1 MNDHPT
7 QHHENPEEKPKSVRL
22 LEYLKEVVALRSMP
36 IRDVGEYEKILWVS
50 DIPHEPDCS
59 TRAWPDPD
67 NKYEPDE
74 WIQVKN
80 RREPELPTVPALCK
94 EWVTDDSLRNKND
107 LPELI
112 GEITRSIPNPNWR
125 EDSDQPETI
134 ERLERLA
141 DHPEIQA
148 AWDAYVV
155 DEWLP
160 WMEQHTAWEEVD
172 AVYSILFAIHQT
184 QLRLGEE
191 YELVLGLGLLNWQ
204 TPAGQRVRRHL
215 VVADAILEFEAR
227 LGKFTV
233 APLTEGAKL
242 RLELDM
248 LNPDEQP
255 TRDEEKT
262 ATSYLEQAE
271 DDPWQKDCIE
281 SALRALVHSVDAQG
295 TYHGSLEKSTTARD
309 SAKPIVNYA
318 PALVLRKRS
327 TKGLTETLAEI
338 KQQVENGGDIPGEFA
353 GLAEIG
359 SQNRRE
365 PPDDLEEATPALPD
379 EIFFPKASNDEQLRI
394 VDKIQSSSGVL
405 VQGPP
410 GTGKSHTIANLIC
423 HLLATGQR
431 TLITAK
437 TPRALQVLEGL
448 VPEGLRHLCINL
460 LGSGPKERTML
471 ESSVGGI
478 LSKHNEWDE
487 ERAKRECARLESQL
501 RERREEK
508 TKVTR
513 RLREIRESETH
524 SHFIAEGT
532 YSGTA
537 ARIAEAV
544 ERDRDA
550 YGWFVDSPPLNTAC
564 PISAS
569 DMLNVLDALRQFT
582 PEMREELGLAWPKA
596 EALPSAECF
605 AELVRNEISA
615 NEEKRDSASG
625 ANEGVTACLATVN
638 SSTIEAIR
646 DAVTDF
652 RNSRKK
658 LMQGRH
664 TWMND
669 AICDV
674 LGANSLLWREI
685 LQVTRG
691 TIASSEGLVAIA
703 DETTIEF
710 PNTHN
715 IKAMY
720 DDACELKAH
729 VANGDGLGWGLWR
742 PKPVKDRLYIIKS
755 VKINGRPC
763 TTGEHFSQLANA
775 LKVRLEY
782 DKAWKVWE
790 GREEKAGGPYRIQL
804 AALKSLHDALENTLA
819 LEELIAKYRQ
829 AIRSCPGMEE
839 PAWAEESEVEKIA
852 CSCRLALASIRKQD
866 AADKIQHVEIPIT
879 RIVDED
885 GAHPATNELLSAIR
899 DRDINR
905 FSHCAAT
912 IHALEKQRDDFR
924 KMDEHLANM
933 RDLPQLAS
941 SLQQTCNEPHW
952 ENRIE
957 CISDAWHWAQARY
970 WVEDYIKQDDVPAQ
984 VMRVKQ
990 IEDDINR
997 IIEQLA
1003 SLHAWSFCF
1012 SRLKKEH
1019 LKHMVAWQ
1027 QAMRRLGRGTGRH
1040 APTHRRDAQTHLNKC
1055 REAVPAWVMPLH
1067 RVWDTVSPA
1076 PGMFDVIIVDE
1087 ASQCGLEALPLFYLG
1102 KKILIVG
1109 DDKQISPDAVGRSR
1123 DPVKHLMDKFL
1134 YDFEYKSTFDIESSL
1149 FDYGARRYVN
1159 QRITL
1164 CEHFRCMPE
1173 IIRFS
1178 NELCYSD
1185 TRLIPLRQ
1193 YGKNRLPPLRH
1204 VFVEGGYR
1212 EGQRNQVINRPE
1224 ADAIVERIK
1233 TMCRD
1238 SQYQGKTMGVVVLQ
1252 GSAQAPLIEE
1262 KLRHRLGAE
1271 EMEKRRLICGNSASF
1286 QGEERDIMLL
1296 SLVAASNERIGSM
1309 TTAKDERR
1317 FNVAASRARDQMI
1330 LFHSVTCNDLGP
1342 TCLRRKIIEFF
1353 ENPEPP
1359 QIAGIEREE
1368 LERRASRDNRSSVN
1382 PLQPFDSWFEVD
1394 VALELLRRNF
1404 TVIPQHEVAGRRID
1418 LVIEGGQARLAVECD
1433 GDYWHGSDQYEADMG
1448 RQRTLER
1455 CGWEFFRVRESA
1467 FRSNKGAALARLWGM
1482 LEERDISP
1490 NSQPTEQVREVD
1502 LEAQDTGVSGSD
1514 FAEESGPDS
1523 EDRTTHHPGDG
1534 FSPTKRRAEDVDS
1547 SEIQDAIIKS
1557 LKKCPNQ
1564 TCTLSSLTK
1573 RVLKEIGIR
1582 TRGIPRDKFDKRTMQ
1597 SACIL
1602 EENGRIEFYKAT
1614 NQRIRLTKL
1623 AQGNAFDQ

>member
-1 MNDHPT
+1 M
-7 QHHENPEEKPKSVRL
+7 
-22 LEYLKEVVALRSMP
+22 EYLKEVVALRSKP

-50 DIPHEPDCS
+50 DIPHEPGCS
-59 TRAWPDPD
+59 TRAWPD
-67 NKYEPDE
+67 KEYEPDE

-80 RREPELPTVPALCK
+80 RDEPELPTVPARCK

-112 GEITRSIPNPNWR
+112 GEITQPIPNPDWR

-141 DHPEIQA
+141 DHPEIQPA

-191 YELVLGLGLLNWQ
+191 YELVLGLGLLSWK
-204 TPAGQRVRRHL
+204 TPTGQRVRRHL
-215 VVADAILEFEAR
+215 VVADAFLEFEAR
-227 LGKFTV
+227 LGKFTIT
-233 APLTEGAKL
+233 PLTEGAKP

-248 LNPDEQP
+248 LNPEEQP
-255 TRDEEKT
+255 TRREEKT
-262 ATSYLEQAE
+262 AISYLEEAE
-271 DDPWQKDCIE
+271 DDPWKKNCIE
-281 SALRALVHSVDAQG
+281 SALRTLVNSIDAQG
-295 TYHGSLEKSTTARD
+295 TYHGSLEKSTTAHD

-318 PALVLRKRS
+318 PALILRKRS
-327 TKGLTETLAEI
+327 TKGLIETLAEI
-338 KQQVENGGDIPGEFA
+338 KRQVENGGDIPGEFA

-365 PPDDLEEATPALPD
+365 PPDDLEKATPAFAG
-379 EIFFPKASNDEQLRI
+379 EIFFPKASNNEQLRI
-394 VDKIQSSSGVL
+394 VNEIQSSSGVL

-448 VPEGLRHLCINL
+448 VPEGLRPLCISL
-460 LGSGPKERTML
+460 LGSGPTERNKL
-471 ESSVGGI
+471 KSSVHGI

-487 ERAKRECARLESQL
+487 ERAKRERKKLESRL

-513 RLREIRESETH
+513 RLRDIRGSETH
-524 SHFIAEGT
+524 SQSIAKGT
-532 YSGTA
+532 YCGTA

-569 DMLNVLDALRQFT
+569 DMRDVLDILRQCT
-582 PEMREELGLAWPKA
+582 PEKREELGLAWPEA
-596 EALPSAECF
+596 EALPSAGYF
-605 AELVRNEISA
+605 ADLAHNESSA
-615 NEEKRDSASG
+615 NEEERDSASG
-625 ANEGVTACLATVN
+625 ASEGVTACLKKVN
-638 SSTIEAIR
+638 STTIEAIR

-652 RNSRKK
+652 RNSRRE
-658 LMQGRH
+658 LMQNPY

-669 AICDV
+669 AIRDV
-674 LGANSLLWREI
+674 LGANSLLWHEI

-691 TIASSEGLVAIA
+691 TIASSKELATIA
-703 DETTIEF
+703 DETSIEF

-715 IKAMY
+715 IRAMY
-720 DDACELKAH
+720 DDACELKTH
-729 VANGDGLGWGLWR
+729 IANGGGLGWGLWR

-775 LKVRLEY
+775 LKVRLEC
-782 DKAWKVWE
+782 DKAWGVWE
-790 GREEKAGGPYRIQL
+790 GREEKAGGPYRMQL
-804 AALKSLHDALENTLA
+804 VALESLHDALENTLA
-819 LEELIAKYRQ
+819 IEELIAQCRQ

-839 PAWAEESEVEKIA
+839 PAWADEPEVEKIA
-852 CSCRLALASIRKQD
+852 CSCRLALASIRRQG
-866 AADKIQHVEIPIT
+866 AVDKIQHAEIPIA
-879 RIVDED
+879 RIVAED
-885 GAHPATNELLSAIR
+885 GAHPVANELLSAIR
-899 DRDINR
+899 DRDIDR

-912 IHALEKQRDDFR
+912 IHALDKQRRDLH
-924 KMDEHLANM
+924 KANQYLVKM

-941 SLQQTCNEPHW
+941 SLQQTCNESYW
-952 ENRIE
+952 ENRIAR
-957 CISDAWHWAQARY
+957 ISDAWHWAQARY
-970 WVEDYIKQDDVPAQ
+970 WIEDYIKQDDVPAQ

-1012 SRLKKEH
+1012 SRLKEAH
-1019 LKHMVAWQ
+1019 LAHMVAWQ
-1027 QAMRRLGRGTGRH
+1027 QAMQKLGKGTGKH
-1040 APTHRRDAQTHLNKC
+1040 APTHRRAAQEHLNKC

-1109 DDKQISPDAVGRSR
+1109 DDKQISPDAVGWSR
-1123 DPVKHLMDKFL
+1123 DAVRRLMDNFL
-1134 YDFEYKSTFDIESSL
+1134 HDFEYQDTFDIESSL
-1149 FDYGARRYVN
+1149 FDYGARLYVN

-1164 CEHFRCMPE
+1164 REHFRCMPE

-1178 NELCYSD
+1178 NELCYSA

-1193 YGKNRLPPLRH
+1193 YGKNRLPPLNH

-1212 EGQRNQVINRPE
+1212 EGKGNKVINRPE

-1286 QGEERDIMLL
+1286 QGEERNIMLL
-1296 SLVAASNERIGSM
+1296 SLVAASNERIRSL
-1309 TTAKDERR
+1309 TSAKDERR

-1330 LFHSVTCNDLGP
+1330 LFHSVTCNDLSP
-1342 TCLRRKIIEFF
+1342 TCLRRKMIEFF

-1359 QIAGIEREE
+1359 QIAGIDREE
-1368 LERRASRDNRSSVN
+1368 LERRASRD
-1382 PLQPFDSWFEVD
+1382 
-1394 VALELLRRNF
+1394 
-1404 TVIPQHEVAGRRID
+1404 H
-1418 LVIEGGQARLAVECD
+1418 
-1433 GDYWHGSDQYEADMG
+1433 
-1448 RQRTLER
+1448 
-1455 CGWEFFRVRESA
+1455 
-1467 FRSNKGAALARLWGM
+1467 
-1482 LEERDISP
+1482 
-1490 NSQPTEQVREVD
+1490 
-1502 LEAQDTGVSGSD
+1502 
-1514 FAEESGPDS
+1514 
-1523 EDRTTHHPGDG
+1523 
-1534 FSPTKRRAEDVDS
+1534 
-1547 SEIQDAIIKS
+1547 
-1557 LKKCPNQ
+1557 
-1564 TCTLSSLTK
+1564 
-1573 RVLKEIGIR
+1573 
-1582 TRGIPRDKFDKRTMQ
+1582 
-1597 SACIL
+1597 
-1602 EENGRIEFYKAT
+1602 
-1614 NQRIRLTKL
+1614 
-1623 AQGNAFDQ
+1623 